1 VKDYYKILEIDRSS
15 SQDDI
20 KKAYRKLAIKW
31 HPDKNEG
38 SKEAEEKFKEISEA
52 YDILSNPDK
61 KSKYDNLK
69 KYQGSFAGGSNYDTW
84 GGMSFDD
91 LMEDLKGTGFEKNF
105 DNIFGHQWGRP
116 VKGPDLNL
124 ELVITLEDAYY
135 GISREIDLHEYSFR
149 VNIDKG
155 IKTGHILRIKEK
167 GRLHPYNTQAPRGD
181 VKIQIKVLESK
192 LYKRIGDDIEMSV
205 DVPLLTAILGGTI
218 RVPIISGAIELKIPE
233 LSKQCSKFRVK
244 GKGMPRY
251 KENDKFGDLFIK
263 TNILMPDNIT
273 KEERELYNKLK
284 SIDDTKNTSTD

>member
-1 VKDYYKILEIDRSS
+1 MKDYYNILGLDKNS
-15 SQDDI
+15 SQEDI

-38 SKEAEEKFKEISEA
+38 SKEAEDKFKEISEA
-52 YDILSNPDK
+52 YDVLSNQDK
-61 KSKYDNLK
+61 KSKYDNLNRFK
-69 KYQGSFAGGSNYDTW
+69 NTYAGNSSSDTW
-84 GGMSFDD
+84 GGMNFED

-116 VKGPDLNL
+116 VKGPDVNL
-124 ELVITLEDAYY
+124 ELVITMEDAYY
-135 GISREIDLHEYSFR
+135 GISREIDLYEHSFR

-155 IKTGHILRIKEK
+155 IKTGHILRVKEK

-192 LYKRIGDDIEMSV
+192 LYKRIEDDIEMSV

-233 LSKQCSKFRVK
+233 LSKQGSKFRVK
-244 GKGMPRY
+244 GKGMPIY
-251 KENDKFGDLFIK
+251 KENDKYGDLYIK

-273 KEERELYNKLK
+273 SKERELYNKLK
-284 SIDDTKNTSTD
+284 DIDDAKIKGTD